1 MISGPATLHAQRA
14 TLSRSVANGCLLPAI
29 CGHSLNQS
37 RSLEDLSRQRSN
49 LTAPVYADG
58 GSAILCVVAISAGG
72 AMPKL
77 LEPIWMLMRASGL
90 AALMQPTSRVLDE
103 DLKFFRITQV
113 AYLVGLVGHM
123 LAVGAFWDMRVQEM
137 LWFNVIVS
145 VPFFFA
151 ALLLNRRGH
160 LNLAFSLAF
169 VELFMHQVLGTYYVG
184 WGFGLQYWLFYLAG
198 LCFFNHHWSAFARY
212 AMFTLV
218 SAALVGLYLFTQNG
232 VYALPEE
239 VLTYRTATNLV
250 IPLAVLALLI
260 HYFARSAYEA
270 ESQLKAEKAIT
281 EQKNVQLTKQHEA
294 LVVEQDKTAR
304 MLEKIQALFGQQ
316 VSEEVARTL
325 IESPT
330 EIDSRTYDA
339 TVMFLDI
346 RDFTLF
352 ADSREPEEVARFQ
365 NIVFGELI
373 EIVRANQGIVLQILG
388 DGIMAVFGAPVAMR
402 EHARSAI
409 RAGYE
414 MVERVRALGE
424 AGQIPPIRVGIGL
437 NSGRVIAG
445 NVGNESRRFYSLTG
459 KNVIIAARIEQLNKE
474 YDSQFL
480 ASESAVRAQKGAAP
494 SARSL
499 GEVAL
504 KGIEQPVGVYRL
516 A

>member
-1 MISGPATLHAQRA
+1 
-14 TLSRSVANGCLLPAI
+14 
-29 CGHSLNQS
+29 
-37 RSLEDLSRQRSN
+37 
-49 LTAPVYADG
+49 
-58 GSAILCVVAISAGG
+58 
-72 AMPKL
+72 MPKPL
-77 LEPIWMLMRASGL
+77 DLIRMLFRASGL
-90 AALMQPTSRVLDE
+90 AALMQPTSRVFDE

-113 AYLVGLVGHM
+113 AYVVGLVGHI
-123 LAVGAFWDMRVQEM
+123 LAVGAFWSMGVREM
-137 LWFNVIVS
+137 VWFNVLVS
-145 VPFFFA
+145 VPFFSI

-160 LNLAFSLAF
+160 HNIAFSLAF
-169 VELFMHQVLGTYYVG
+169 FELFMHQVLGTYYVG

-198 LCFFNHHWSAFARY
+198 LCFFNHNWSGLARY

-218 SAALVGLYLFTQNG
+218 SVALVGLYLFAQQG
-232 VYALPEE
+232 VYALPAS

-260 HYFARSAYEA
+260 HYFARSAFEA
-270 ESQLKAEKAIT
+270 ESRLKAEKAIT

-304 MLEKIQALFGQQ
+304 MLDKIQALFGQQ

-325 IESPT
+325 IESPS
-330 EIDSRTYDA
+330 EIDSKTYDV

-373 EIVRANQGIVLQILG
+373 EIVRAHQGVVLQILG
-388 DGIMAVFGAPVAMR
+388 DGIMAVFGAPVVR
-402 EHARSAI
+402 PDHARNAI
-409 RAGYE
+409 QAGYQ
-414 MVERVRALGE
+414 MVERVKALGE
-424 AGQIPPIRVGIGL
+424 AGRIPPIRVGIGL
-437 NSGRVIAG
+437 NAGKVIAG
-445 NVGNESRRFYSLTG
+445 NVGNETRRFYSLTG

-480 ASESAVRAQKGAAP
+480 ASESAVRAQNTHWP
-494 SARSL
+494 SAQSL
-499 GEVAL
+499 GDLPL
-504 KGIEQPVGVYRL
+504 KGIEQPVGVYRM

>member
-1 MISGPATLHAQRA
+1 
-14 TLSRSVANGCLLPAI
+14 
-29 CGHSLNQS
+29 
-37 RSLEDLSRQRSN
+37 
-49 LTAPVYADG
+49 
-58 GSAILCVVAISAGG
+58 
-72 AMPKL
+72 MPKL
-77 LEPIWMLMRASGL
+77 LEPIRMLMRASGL
-90 AALMQPTSRVLDE
+90 VALMQPTSRILDE

-123 LAVGAFWDMRVQEM
+123 LAVVAFWTMGIREM
-137 LWFNVIVS
+137 VWFNVIVS

-160 LNLAFSLAF
+160 LNFAFSLAF
-169 VELFMHQVLGTYYVG
+169 FELFMHQVLGTYYVG

-218 SAALVGLYLFTQNG
+218 SAALVGLYLFAQDG
-232 VYALPEE
+232 VYTLPEA
-239 VLTYRTATNLV
+239 VLTYRTVTNLV

-260 HYFARSAYEA
+260 HYFARSAFEA

-304 MLEKIQALFGQQ
+304 MLDKIQALFGQQ

-330 EIDSRTYDA
+330 EIDSRPYDV

-388 DGIMAVFGAPVAMR
+388 DGIMAVFGAPVVR
-402 EHARSAI
+402 PEHAQSAI
-409 RAGYE
+409 RAGYQ

-424 AGQIPPIRVGIGL
+424 AGRIPPVRVGIGL

-480 ASESAVRAQKGAAP
+480 ASDSAVRAQSGAVP
-494 SARSL
+494 SAQSL

>member
-1 MISGPATLHAQRA
+1 
-14 TLSRSVANGCLLPAI
+14 
-29 CGHSLNQS
+29 LNQS
-37 RSLEDLSRQRSN
+37 RSLEALARQRSN

-123 LAVGAFWDMRVQEM
+123 LAVSAFWAMRVQEM
-137 LWFNVIVS
+137 VWFNVIVS

-198 LCFFNHHWSAFARY
+198 LCFFNHQWSAFARY

-260 HYFARSAYEA
+260 HYFSRSAYEA

-304 MLEKIQALFGQQ
+304 MLDKIQALFGQQ

-365 NIVFGELI
+365 NIVFAELI

-402 EHARSAI
+402 EHAQSAI

-414 MVERVRALGE
+414 MVERIRALGE
-424 AGQIPPIRVGIGL
+424 AGRIPPIRVGIGL

-474 YDSQFL
+474 FDSQFL

>member
-1 MISGPATLHAQRA
+1 
-14 TLSRSVANGCLLPAI
+14 
-29 CGHSLNQS
+29 
-37 RSLEDLSRQRSN
+37 
-49 LTAPVYADG
+49 
-58 GSAILCVVAISAGG
+58 
-72 AMPKL
+72 MPKL

-137 LWFNVIVS
+137 VWFNVIVS

-424 AGQIPPIRVGIGL
+424 AGRIPPIRVGIGL